1 MNTDHMQ
8 HGYTWHGQD
17 VSGWI
22 ASEKYDG
29 IRAYWDGETMWTRGG
44 NAVPIPQEWRD
55 ALPAGVHLD
64 GEIFAGY
71 GQRKKAEWF
80 ARAGKYT
87 EECTYRVFDAP
98 SMPGCYADRMDYV
111 EKVWNEDYTLERIG
125 GIPTARWSQ
134 VEWWTIDGIESAR
147 NDVAEIQAEGGEGL
161 ILRHPDLAYTPG
173 RTDRLL
179 KLKTWEI
186 N

>member
-1 MNTDHMQ
+1 MNTDNMQ
-8 HGYTWHGQD
+8 HGMTYAGQD

-22 ASEKYDG
+22 ATEKFDG

-44 NAVPIPQEWRD
+44 KAVPIPQEWRD

-71 GQRKKAEWF
+71 GQRKRAEWF
-80 ARAGKYT
+80 ARAGKYAD
-87 EECTYRVFDAP
+87 ECTYRVFDAP
-98 SMPGCYADRMDYV
+98 TVPGRYLDRM
-111 EKVWNEDYTLERIG
+111 ESVWRYECWIIQRVI
-125 GIPTARWSQ
+125 TA
-134 VEWWTIDGIESAR
+134 EIDGISEAAQTVR
-147 NDVAEIQAEGGEGL
+147 QVQFMGGEGI
-161 ILRHPDLAYTPG
+161 ILRHPELAYAPG

-179 KLKTWEI
+179 KLKTWEL